1 MLKTKWFFKGWLWK
15 IFIPVSLVQLIF
27 ACPESTLTFFC
38 KTFSK
43 GPDRVNYP
51 CWLTLFSLRKVTA
64 EFPWATHLLIYI
76 TVISYGMSFSD
87 TWWTGCTICDPT
99 SVSLGRHPGW
109 RYKTPSS
116 YFLVLLYKWE
126 GISFPE
132 SVNRKLFPFHFYCVD
147 KLTIILDEGN
157 QWRISYYLES

>member
-1 MLKTKWFFKGWLWK
+1 MLAVKNLYPSVTGAVDFCLPRKHSGHFCVNLFKR
-15 IFIPVSLVQLIF
+15 
-27 ACPESTLTFFC
+27 T
-38 KTFSK
+38 
-43 GPDRVNYP
+43 RVNYP
-51 CWLTLFSLRKVTA
+51 CWLTFFSLRKVTA

-116 YFLVLLYKWE
+116 YFLVLLYKLE

-132 SVNRKLFPFHFYCVD
+132 SVNRKLCPFHFYCVD
-147 KLTIILDEGN
+147 KLAIILDEGN